1 MIFVKE
7 ELWRIFKFEW
17 QRREAHIP
25 LWKIAQMVG
34 ISEPTL
40 TRWLRVELS
49 QEKKVRILQ
58 AIEQLKREAM
68 SA

>member
-1 MIFVKE
+1 MENIQI
-7 ELWRIFKFEW
+7 RMAAI
-17 QRREAHIP
+17 EAHIP

>member
-1 MIFVKE
+1 MENIQI
-7 ELWRIFKFEW
+7 RMAA
-17 QRREAHIP
+17 REAHIP
-25 LWKIAQMVG
+25 LWNIAQMVG

>member
-1 MIFVKE
+1 MENIQI
-7 ELWRIFKFEW
+7 RMAA
-17 QRREAHIP
+17 REAHIP

-49 QEKKVRILQ
+49 SGE
-58 AIEQLKREAM
+58 E
-68 SA
+68 SAYFASN

>member
-1 MIFVKE
+1 MENIQIRKAA
-7 ELWRIFKFEW
+7 
-17 QRREAHIP
+17 REAHIP

>member
-1 MIFVKE
+1 MENIQI
-7 ELWRIFKFEW
+7 RMAA
-17 QRREAHIP
+17 REAHIP
-25 LWKIAQMVG
+25 LCKIAQMVG

>member
-1 MIFVKE
+1 MENIQI
-7 ELWRIFKFEW
+7 RMAA
-17 QRREAHIP
+17 REAHIA

>member
-1 MIFVKE
+1 MENIQI
-7 ELWRIFKFEW
+7 RMAA
-17 QRREAHIP
+17 REAHIP
-25 LWKIAQMVG
+25 HWKSAQMDG
-34 ISEPTL
+34 ISEPTF
-40 TRWLRVELS
+40 TRWLRVELT

>member
-1 MIFVKE
+1 MENIHI
-7 ELWRIFKFEW
+7 RMAA
-17 QRREAHIP
+17 REAHIP

>member
-1 MIFVKE
+1 MENIQIRME
-7 ELWRIFKFEW
+7 A
-17 QRREAHIP
+17 REAHIP

>member
-1 MIFVKE
+1 MENIQI
-7 ELWRIFKFEW
+7 RMAA
-17 QRREAHIP
+17 REAHIP
-25 LWKIAQMVG
+25 LWKIAQMIG